1 MRTLPDF
8 LRHGMKLIVVG
19 CNPGDRSARVG
30 HYYAGR
36 GNQFWPLMYD
46 SGVIPEALTHI
57 DAALRMIEANGDEPI
72 DVAFLLLAR
81 ANAGA
86 RMGAAAAHRR
96 DLAASDAL
104 AATWD
109 DPGLKA
115 WYAEERGRIRTL

>member
-46 SGVIPEALTHI
+46 SGVIPEALTHNEDKRIIEFGIGMTDLVKRPTRGI
-57 DAALRMIEANGDEPI
+57 DEIERQEFAEGR
-72 DVAFLLLAR
+72 VLLAQK
-81 ANAGA
+81 
-86 RMGAAAAHRR
+86 
-96 DLAASDAL
+96 L
-104 AATWD
+104 
-109 DPGLKA
+109 
-115 WYAEERGRIRTL
+115 EEQGRCRGRHAGGLPEELPAPGRVPR